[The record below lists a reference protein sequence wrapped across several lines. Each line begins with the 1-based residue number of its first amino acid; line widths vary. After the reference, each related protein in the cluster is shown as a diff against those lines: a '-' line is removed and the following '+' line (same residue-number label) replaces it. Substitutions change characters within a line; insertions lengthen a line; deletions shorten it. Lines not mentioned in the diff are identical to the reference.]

1 MSLYEGRV
9 PAHSPGGPKRGKPGI
24 NARPLRAG
32 EPREPTDDERRAR
45 KRRRKAAGKA
55 RRAGRR

>member
-9 PAHSPGGPKRGKPGI
+9 AANSPGGPKRGKPGI
-24 NARPLRAG
+24 SARPLRAG
-32 EPREPTDDERRAR
+32 EPRELTDDKRRVR
-45 KRRRKAAGKA
+45 KRRRKAARKA